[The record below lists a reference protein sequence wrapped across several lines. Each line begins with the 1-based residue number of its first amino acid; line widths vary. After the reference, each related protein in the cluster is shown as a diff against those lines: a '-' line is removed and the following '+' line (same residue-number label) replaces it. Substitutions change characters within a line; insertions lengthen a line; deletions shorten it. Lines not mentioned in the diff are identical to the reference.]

1 MIGHQLALI
10 RREIWE
16 HRAIYVTPIAIA
28 VIVSLISLAGMVTVS
43 AFDKEVSVGPNAIVG
58 TGVDM
63 KKPNEDEPER
73 LNTGITIVGKRAVI
87 PASWL

>member
-43 AFDKEVSVGPNAIVG
+43 AFDKEVSVALFSAR
-58 TGVDM
+58 M
-63 KKPNEDEPER
+63 LRWNEVAY
-73 LNTGITIVGKRAVI
+73 LNVSAAWTVVEIA
-87 PASWL
+87 